1 MRKTIHKAVFVRVL
15 LLSIAATFALAQS
28 VAADEFTPHS
38 AEYKI
43 KISVL
48 GGRLTTRFDRTDE
61 GFTAKSVIKATG
73 MSRVFAHGEI
83 HEQSWF
89 AEDGDKIRPSR
100 YLSSDSL
107 SKNGTDV
114 DLEFNWN
121 EQLVS
126 GVIGGEDFQTSIDGA
141 LHDRVSLQYALMLDL
156 INGNYDDT
164 YSLQDAEELKLL
176 SVTNVGDKKVKVP
189 YGTFEAVGLQHRAGT
204 SSRVTTLWFAKDL
217 GYLPVMIEQH
227 RKGKLKVRAVLAKYI
242 PDVDEATES
251 VARQ

>member
-1 MRKTIHKAVFVRVL
+1 MRTNILKSVL
-15 LLSIAATFALAQS
+15 LRCMLISITATFSLAQA

-48 GGRLTTRFDRTDE
+48 GGRLTTRFERSDN

-83 HEQSWF
+83 REQSWF
-89 AEDGDKIRPSR
+89 AENGDKIRPSR

-114 DLEFNWN
+114 DLEFNWS

-126 GVIGGEDFQTSIDGA
+126 GTIGGEEFQTDIDGA

-176 SVTNVGDKKVKVP
+176 SVTSVGIKTVKVP
-189 YGTFEAVGLQHRAGT
+189 YGTFEATGLQHRAGT
-204 SSRVTTLWFAKDL
+204 SSRVTTMWFAKEL

-227 RKGKLKVRAVLAKYI
+227 RKGKLKVRAVLSSYL
-242 PDVDEATES
+242 PDAEKAAES
-251 VARQ
+251 VALQ

>member
-1 MRKTIHKAVFVRVL
+1 MRNSILKYMCMRGVL
-15 LLSIAATFALAQS
+15 VSIVAIFCLPQAANAQ
-28 VAADEFTPHS
+28 DFTPHS

-48 GGRLTTRFDRTDE
+48 GGRLTTRFERTDD

-73 MSRVFAHGEI
+73 MSRLLAHGEI

-89 AEDGDKIRPSR
+89 EEHGDKIRPSR

-114 DLEFNWN
+114 DLEFDWS

-126 GVIGGEDFQTSIDGA
+126 GMIGGEDFQTDIGGA

-156 INGNYDDT
+156 INGKYDDF
-164 YSLQDAEELKLL
+164 YSLQDAEKLKLL
-176 SVTNVGDKKVKVP
+176 SVTNVGSKSVKVP

-204 SSRVTTLWFAKDL
+204 SSRVTTMWFAQEL

-227 RKGKLKVRAVLAKYI
+227 RKGKLKVRAVLSNYV
-242 PDVDEATES
+242 PDTADAAES
-251 VARQ
+251 VAHE